1 MTAPSQDLSTLDA
14 ARVLARALRYVGPFR
29 ARFAVKLLLTML
41 TLLSGVLLP
50 WPAKIVLDHVIG
62 TAPISQ
68 TVTPYP
74 FFIAPL
80 VAPLA
85 GASPFEIL
93 AWTVAAQMV
102 LLFLFGAVGAAARE
116 NDNLSSALAAGQ
128 DTATRTEND
137 ANHGHSFAGG
147 LVGLFELRWT
157 MRLTQALNHHYRSR
171 LFERI
176 QSLPI
181 TAFDDER
188 IGDAVFRL
196 MYDTPAITLA
206 TYRLLLTPIAAPF
219 GILVTVATVALVF
232 PEHRALVWGAA
243 GFVPIAFLFT
253 LPFTGLLRRRG
264 RLSREAGATT
274 TATVEEAVANV
285 LAVQSLGGQDRQRGQ
300 FDRDSWRSF
309 GRYRTWLRAVI
320 YAFCV
325 AAIPAALLLGMGF
338 LYIVDHVVDGRLS
351 LGDFALL
358 VTYFLQAS
366 FYSLELGAL
375 WVALQGNAAGLQRVF
390 ELIDAPGEDDAQALP
405 PLPPV
410 RRSVAVEHVSFDY
423 ADGAA
428 ALRAVSFSAQLGEV
442 IAFVGPTGAGKTTL
456 AYMIPRFLTPRTGR
470 VLIDGTDIAGVDLAS
485 LRAQIAFV
493 FQETVLLDAS
503 VEDNIRLGRPGASA
517 MDVRRAARLAGA
529 DEFIQALPEGYSTR
543 LGRAGGKLSVG
554 QRQRLAMARA
564 FVREAPILILDEPTS
579 ALDIETEQQLI
590 ATLRAASKRHII
602 IQIAHR
608 LSSIRSADRILFLDQ
623 GRIVEA
629 GSHDELIARPDGA
642 YRRFVELQ
650 VRGAA

>member
-1 MTAPSQDLSTLDA
+1 MAPREELSSGGA
-14 ARVLARALRYVGPFR
+14 ARVLARALRYAAPFR
-29 ARFAVKLLLTML
+29 FQFAVKLLLTLL

-62 TAPISQ
+62 TAPIEQ

-74 FFIAPL
+74 FFVQPL

-85 GASPFEIL
+85 GASPIEIL
-93 AWTVAAQMV
+93 CWTIAAQMV
-102 LLFLFGAVGAAARE
+102 LLFLFGAVGAGSRE
-116 NDNLSSALAAGQ
+116 NDSVNSYLASGQ
-128 DTATRTEND
+128 DTATRTENE

-147 LVGLFELRWT
+147 LLGLFELRWT

-171 LFERI
+171 LYERI
-176 QSLPI
+176 QALPI

-188 IGDAVFRL
+188 IGDAVYRL

-219 GILVTVATVALVF
+219 GVLVTVGTVALVF
-232 PEHRALVWGAA
+232 PEHRGLVWGAV
-243 GFVPIAFLFT
+243 GFALIAFFFT
-253 LPFTGLLRRRG
+253 LPFTGMLRRRG
-264 RLSREAGATT
+264 RLSREAGSAT

-285 LAVQSLGGQDRQRGQ
+285 LAVQSLGGQKRQRDQ
-300 FDRDSWRSF
+300 FDRDSWHSF
-309 GRYRTWLRAVI
+309 GRYRRLLQAVI
-320 YAFCV
+320 FAFCV
-325 AAIPAALLLGMGF
+325 AAIPAALLIGMGF
-338 LYIVDHVVDGRLS
+338 LYVIDQVVDGRLS

-358 VTYFLQAS
+358 ITYFFQAS
-366 FYSLELGAL
+366 FYSLELGSL

-390 ELIDAPGEDDAQALP
+390 ELMDAPGERDAPDRP
-405 PLPPV
+405 PLAAV
-410 RRSVAVEHVSFDY
+410 QRTVAADDVHFVYD
-423 ADGAA
+423 DGAA
-428 ALRAVSFSAQLGEV
+428 ALRGVSFTAQVGEV
-442 IAFVGPTGAGKTTL
+442 IALVGPTGAGKTTL
-456 AYMIPRFLTPRTGR
+456 AYLIPRFLVPRRGR
-470 VLIDGTDIAGVDLAS
+470 VLIDGVDIAGVSLAS

-503 VEDNIRLGRPGASA
+503 VEENIRVGRPEASA
-517 MDVRRAARLAGA
+517 MDIRRAARLAGA
-529 DEFIQALPEGYSTR
+529 DEFIQALPHGYATP

-554 QRQRLAMARA
+554 QRQRLALARA

-579 ALDIETEQQLI
+579 ALDVETEQQLT
-590 ATLRAASKRHII
+590 ATIRAASRTRII

-608 LSSIRSADRILFLDQ
+608 LSSIRSADRILFLDH
-623 GRIVEA
+623 GRVVES